1 MIVATAGHVDHGKT
15 ALVRALT
22 GKDTDTLAEEKRR
35 GLTITPGFAY
45 MDAGSQR
52 IGFVDVPGHERF
64 IHNLLASVTGI
75 DAVLLVIAA
84 DAGVMPQTRE
94 HLRIM
99 ELLGLERGI
108 CVITKTD
115 RADAEMLAMIAD
127 ELRELTRETFLSD
140 APVVGTAATTGAGI
154 GELTDVLID
163 LAGRLPG
170 KGASGTFRMPVDRAF
185 TLKGMGVVVTGTV
198 YAGAVEAGASI
209 SVSPSGKLARVR
221 SIHSEDRP
229 AAEAATGH
237 RCALNLAGLS
247 LSEVRRGDW
256 LTAPSAL
263 HGSDRVDVQLRVPA
277 DGRPIRHWTPVHVFH
292 GAAHTLGRV
301 ALLASRA
308 IEPGERGLA
317 QLVLDDPIVG
327 AHGDVCI
334 LRNQAAD
341 QTLGG
346 AEILDVFGPR
356 RGRAGPERLA
366 QLRLMDCDEVSDYV
380 DAWLSPDERTLPVA
394 ELRKNW
400 NLAATE
406 WTALLDRL
414 PVQAINVDGRQVMVH
429 TERLE
434 ALHNQLTSNLDECHR
449 QNPQAAGLR
458 MHELCGGV
466 NGRWATGIIEA
477 VVHGLMDQGK
487 IAQHGP
493 YLSAPGFA
501 PRLSG
506 ADAALWKQVS
516 AAIREAGPRPPVVGE
531 LVSTLGISEARLE
544 SLLESAQRVGVAVR
558 VSETRYFLAETLT
571 AMAEL
576 MRKLAAEDEQGLVPT
591 AAFRDRSGLGRNL
604 SIEVLEHFDDMRLT
618 ARVGNARRL
627 LEPTAFRD

>member
-45 MDAGSQR
+45 MDTGPHR

-64 IHNLLASVTGI
+64 IHNLLAGVTGI
-75 DAVLLVIAA
+75 DAVLMVIAA

-115 RADAEMLAMIAD
+115 RADAEMLEMVAD
-127 ELRELTRETFLSD
+127 ELRDLTRETFLSG
-140 APVVGTAATTGAGI
+140 APVVGTATTTGAGI
-154 GELTDVLID
+154 AELTDALIS
-163 LAGRLPG
+163 LAARLPG
-170 KGASGTFRMPVDRAF
+170 KRASGRFRMPVDRAF
-185 TLKGMGVVVTGTV
+185 TLKGIGVVATGTV
-198 YAGAVEAGASI
+198 YAGTIQSGASI
-209 SVSPSGKLARVR
+209 CVAPSGQAARVR

-247 LSEVRRGDW
+247 LNDIRRGDW
-256 LTAPSAL
+256 LTAPGAL

-301 ALLASRA
+301 ALLERRA

-341 QTLGG
+341 QTLAG

-356 RGRAGPERLA
+356 RSRARPERLE
-366 QLRLMDCDEVSDYV
+366 QLRLMDCEDPGEYI
-380 DAWLSPDERTLPVA
+380 DAWLSADGRTLPVA
-394 ELRKNW
+394 ELQKNW
-400 NLAATE
+400 NLTKNEFAAV
-406 WTALLDRL
+406 LDRL
-414 PVQAINVDGRQVMVH
+414 PVQTINVGGEHVLMH
-429 TERLE
+429 TGRLE
-434 ALHNQLTSNLDECHR
+434 SLQNQLTSSLDEWHR

-458 MHELCGGV
+458 MHELCGSV
-466 NGRWATGIIEA
+466 NGRWPTAIIQA
-477 VVHGLMDQGK
+477 VVHVLMDQGK

-493 YLSAPGFA
+493 YFRVPGFT

-506 ADAALWKQVS
+506 ADAALWQRVS

-531 LVSTLGISEARLE
+531 LASTLGISQTRLE
-544 SLLESAQRVGVAVR
+544 SLLESAQRVGMVVR
-558 VSETRYFLAETLT
+558 VSDTRYFLAETLE

-576 MRKLAAEDEQGLVPT
+576 MRNLAAEDHQGLVPT
-591 AAFRDRSGLGRNL
+591 AEFRDRSGLGRNL
-604 SIEVLEHFDDMRLT
+604 SIEVLEHFDEVRLT